1 MMLTCCVFPNT
12 TERVCVSVCVVPE
25 LFITKPLWEWSFFYH
40 QFFNLVVL
48 VARLP
53 DADLMVLDSGQP
65 RT

>member
-12 TERVCVSVCVVPE
+12 TERVCVCVVPE
-25 LFITKPLWEWSFFYH
+25 LFITKPLWEWSFFYY

-48 VARLP
+48 VDKLP